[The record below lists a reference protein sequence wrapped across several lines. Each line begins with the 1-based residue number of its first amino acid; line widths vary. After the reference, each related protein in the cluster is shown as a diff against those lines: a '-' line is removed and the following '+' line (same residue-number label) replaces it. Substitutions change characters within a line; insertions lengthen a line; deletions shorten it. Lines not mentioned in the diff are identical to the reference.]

1 MKRLIQAG
9 DSVVPSQLCANKVGN
24 TRGDR
29 RRQKVR
35 KKLKIGR
42 ETQNAQQ
49 AKKTCAETGVV
60 LFLTITFVFFL
71 DRKLNSYL
79 KHISLLNVLEG
90 CSAFTVLCFVLYLWL
105 VYLSQ
110 I

>member
-24 TRGDR
+24 TLGDR

-60 LFLTITFVFFL
+60 LFLTITFVFF
-71 DRKLNSYL
+71 
-79 KHISLLNVLEG
+79 
-90 CSAFTVLCFVLYLWL
+90 
-105 VYLSQ
+105 
-110 I
+110 